1 MVKLYQNF
9 DIKKNDKGSII
20 LIGNFDGVHLG
31 HQKVFKKTKAIAKNK
46 KIKFGVMTFTPLPTM
61 FFNKKVKNHR
71 LANESQKLKL
81 FKKNNIDF
89 VINVP
94 FNKNFF
100 KISAENFI
108 KKIIYKKLQV
118 KFLVVSNNFKF
129 GRNRKGD
136 INLLKNFSKS
146 CGYNLLNVEPLNYLN
161 KSVSSTKIRNHL
173 KNGNVNLANK
183 LLSRTWSIQGTV
195 IKGKKIGRKL
205 GYRTCN
211 IKIKNYIL
219 PKMGIYAVKVSLG
232 AKKRTYDGVAYLGTR
247 PTFKG
252 KNIILET
259 NIFGVKKSLYK
270 KKIRVYFVKFL
281 RKDKKFNNPNQ
292 LIRQMNKD
300 VISAKKGLNINLRP

>member
-1 MVKLYQNF
+1 MKIFNHLNVPKNY
-9 DIKKNDKGSII
+9 KKSA
-20 LIGNFDGVHLG
+20 LAIGNFDGVHLG
-31 HQKVFKKTKAIAKNK
+31 HQKVFKKTKGIAKNK
-46 KIKFGVMTFTPLPTM
+46 KIKFGVMTFTPLPAM
-61 FFNKKVKNHR
+61 FFNKEIKNHR

-100 KISAENFI
+100 KISAKNFI

-136 INLLKNFSKS
+136 INLLKSFRKS
-146 CGYNLLNVEPLNYLN
+146 CGYSLLNVEPLNYLN

-183 LLSRTWSIQGTV
+183 LLSRTWSIQGIV

-211 IKIKNYIL
+211 IRIKNYIT
-219 PKMGIYAVKVSLG
+219 PKAGIYAVKVTIGS
-232 AKKRTYDGVAYLGTR
+232 KKNFYSGVAYLGNR
-247 PTFKG
+247 PTFEG
-252 KNIILET
+252 NQIFLEI
-259 NIFGVKKSLYK
+259 NIFGIKKNLYK
-270 KKIRVYFVKFL
+270 KKLTVYFLKFL
-281 RKDKKFNNPNQ
+281 RKDVKFENSDQ
-292 LIRQMNKD
+292 LVKQMNKD
-300 VISAKKGLNINLRP
+300 VISAKKGLKTKLVI